1 MSLSGSEANL
11 NVWKRESV
19 EIFLLAQNFNSFLSQ
34 GTNWLHPHTNTC
46 KIIKTNK
53 YFQKFF
59 LLFRLRSL
67 VSMPFLWPPYLC
79 NISALSLFSLVI
91 SYLVAFFCFR
101 STGSWTQ
108 DVAEDL
114 YAQNWGC
121 GGSFAQ
127 ASKKPPCNQ
136 IKGPSLVWW
145 NSVENPKI
153 HYWLVKTLKSFISE
167 ISPRLCLF
175 SSQEVADAKRLF
187 LLSPKQHHMSDRH
200 QVQHFYHQ
208 QILSTVGGIIFS
220 IFSNTSCTEA
230 NTFPFWNISA
240 TTYQTYTKFKTSI
253 TK

>member
-1 MSLSGSEANL
+1 
-11 NVWKRESV
+11 
-19 EIFLLAQNFNSFLSQ
+19 
-34 GTNWLHPHTNTC
+34 
-46 KIIKTNK
+46 
-53 YFQKFF
+53 
-59 LLFRLRSL
+59 
-67 VSMPFLWPPYLC
+67 MPFLWPPYLC

-153 HYWLVKTLKSFISE
+153 YYWLVKTLKSFISE

-175 SSQEVADAKRLF
+175 SSQEVEDAKRLF

-208 QILSTVGGIIFS
+208 QILFTACPNLVLRQWEHQDI
-220 IFSNTSCTEA
+220 
-230 NTFPFWNISA
+230 
-240 TTYQTYTKFKTSI
+240 
-253 TK
+253 

>member
-1 MSLSGSEANL
+1 MSLSGCEANL

-175 SSQEVADAKRLF
+175 SSQEVDDAKRLF
-187 LLSPKQHHMSDRH
+187 LLSPKAAPHVRQTPSSTLLSPTNTFYCRRNYLFYFFKHFLHRSKYFSILKYKRHHVSNIH
-200 QVQHFYHQ
+200 QV
-208 QILSTVGGIIFS
+208 
-220 IFSNTSCTEA
+220 
-230 NTFPFWNISA
+230 
-240 TTYQTYTKFKTSI
+240 
-253 TK
+253 

>member
-1 MSLSGSEANL
+1 MCGKENP
-11 NVWKRESV
+11 WKYFCSRRIS
-19 EIFLLAQNFNSFLSQ
+19 IHSCLRAQIGCTLAQIPAKLYKYVRKFL
-34 GTNWLHPHTNTC
+34 
-46 KIIKTNK
+46 
-53 YFQKFF
+53 

-136 IKGPSLVWW
+136 IKGPSLVW
-145 NSVENPKI
+145 
-153 HYWLVKTLKSFISE
+153 
-167 ISPRLCLF
+167 
-175 SSQEVADAKRLF
+175 
-187 LLSPKQHHMSDRH
+187 
-200 QVQHFYHQ
+200 
-208 QILSTVGGIIFS
+208 
-220 IFSNTSCTEA
+220 
-230 NTFPFWNISA
+230 
-240 TTYQTYTKFKTSI
+240 
-253 TK
+253 